1 MRRRTLRRHERWLAL
16 SLAVVWLG
24 GGVVGLAL
32 GIAHAAWAMLALG
45 VFALAYGL
53 VWLSVAARG
62 RLFEPGE
69 WLMSWRASK

>member
-1 MRRRTLRRHERWLAL
+1 MLRRHERWLAL

-24 GGVVGLAL
+24 GGIAGLLL
-32 GIAHAAWAMLALG
+32 GIAHAAWSALALG

-53 VWLSVAARG
+53 VWLSVAVRG

-69 WLMSWRASK
+69 WLMAWRGSK